1 MENPSERGAQW
12 PRFQW
17 REREREAAKRFS
29 RNAGGAIPFDFVE
42 KKKKKGKPV
51 TIHHRESPFFP
62 NDDDSFV
69 RFLISVAVIRFVIF
83 PTESFR
89 VVIVSVIFFLS
100 FFFFHPP
107 VFDFV
112 VYVRSSAKRHLSLL
126 ERRSEGF
133 EGRTAVPLRGSFRSL
148 REHLR
153 GLRRS

>member
-1 MENPSERGAQW
+1 MENTSERGAQW

-83 PTESFR
+83 PFRPNRFES
-89 VVIVSVIFFLS
+89 SSSLS
-100 FFFFHPP
+100 FFFFL
-107 VFDFV
+107 
-112 VYVRSSAKRHLSLL
+112 SSFSIHLYSI
-126 ERRSEGF
+126 S
-133 EGRTAVPLRGSFRSL
+133 
-148 REHLR
+148 
-153 GLRRS
+153 